1 MKIAAVITADKPA
14 WAPDYHASAMMVP
27 VVFVTWTLSVL
38 FATLAAYVALRLL
51 IRCGHLP
58 YFAIDS
64 ILF

>member
-1 MKIAAVITADKPA
+1 MTADKPA

-51 IRCGHLP
+51 IRCAWRHLSHLATDM
-58 YFAIDS
+58 YSF
-64 ILF
+64 